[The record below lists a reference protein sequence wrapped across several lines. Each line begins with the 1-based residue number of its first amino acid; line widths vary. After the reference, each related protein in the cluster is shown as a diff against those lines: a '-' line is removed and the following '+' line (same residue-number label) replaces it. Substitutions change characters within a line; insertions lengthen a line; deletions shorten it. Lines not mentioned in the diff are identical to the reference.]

1 MDVLNIFFFIV
12 REVWLPSP
20 KDSPSMW
27 PMAPRSPWDTPTL
40 CHRGNLAG
48 FTPTLMFIQSDILMG
63 GAAVINSKSHVMS
76 LRISTTGGL
85 LNIQIG
91 KNLTYLSRVIE
102 DTGQFLS
109 IFLLYMWHI
118 IVVLFIIL
126 LFKSRSCLVCSCTCI
141 CMMVYM
147 FFCTYKLL
155 TVDCLIFF
163 RNLLVVDE
171 PPKPVKHGDVVQL
184 VHGITSRAL
193 NRSDCWG
200 VTISGHLL
208 VTYNSLF
215 RIHKKKV
222 VYFVGFLT
230 AMMWPHVLFME

>member
-91 KNLTYLSRVIE
+91 KNLTYLSRVKFIYSLS
-102 DTGQFLS
+102 DFTAVLKTLGSFYQF
-109 IFLLYMWHI
+109 FFY
-118 IVVLFIIL
+118 
-126 LFKSRSCLVCSCTCI
+126 I
-141 CMMVYM
+141 C
-147 FFCTYKLL
+147 
-155 TVDCLIFF
+155 DI
-163 RNLLVVDE
+163 
-171 PPKPVKHGDVVQL
+171 
-184 VHGITSRAL
+184 
-193 NRSDCWG
+193 
-200 VTISGHLL
+200 
-208 VTYNSLF
+208 
-215 RIHKKKV
+215 
-222 VYFVGFLT
+222 
-230 AMMWPHVLFME
+230 